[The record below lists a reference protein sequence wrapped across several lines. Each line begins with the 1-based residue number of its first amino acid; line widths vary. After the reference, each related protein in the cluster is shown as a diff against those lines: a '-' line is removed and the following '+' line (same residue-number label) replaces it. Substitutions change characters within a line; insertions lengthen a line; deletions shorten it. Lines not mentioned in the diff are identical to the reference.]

1 MNFAFRFALI
11 ALAVALLYYVV
22 KQYSGNLP
30 LLNDGAVTMNVPMIA
45 QAPEM
50 KSSGAA
56 MDLPVAGNPEDIS
69 GTSID
74 RVNWD
79 GIAENQLAGSLSK
92 QYQELSADEL
102 LPSSEH
108 SNWADIYPEGNGQL
122 QGKNF
127 LNAAHHVGINTVGQH
142 LKNAN
147 MQLRSEPSNPQIS
160 VSPWLQSSYGPD
172 LLRKTFEVGG
182 CE

>member
-22 KQYSGNLP
+22 KQYSGSLP
-30 LLNDGAVTMNVPMIA
+30 VLNDGAVTMNVPV
-45 QAPEM
+45 APQ
-50 KSSGAA
+50 GADIKA
-56 MDLPVAGNPEDIS
+56 VTADYPVAGSPQDIS
-69 GTSID
+69 GTSVE

-108 SNWADIYPEGNGQL
+108 SNYADIYPEGNGQL
-122 QGKNF
+122 EGKNF
-127 LNAAHHVGINTVGQH
+127 LNAAHHVGVNSVGQM

-147 MQLRSEPSNPQIS
+147 MQLRSEPANPQIQ

-172 LLRKTFEVGG
+172 LLRRPLEISQN